1 MHKTGVDYANNRII
15 YLARVAVITAAL
27 FCVWRIP
34 FAFEA
39 ALLLAAGF
47 AACPRSS
54 VGRPG
59 SRRQFQRRRVLITSV
74 KINQG

>member
-27 FCVWRIP
+27 FCFWRIP

-39 ALLLAAGF
+39 AALLAAG
-47 AACPRSS
+47 
-54 VGRPG
+54 V
-59 SRRQFQRRRVLITSV
+59 RRMSTLIGLTPWQPKATSKAKV
-74 KINQG
+74 MAVAV